1 MIIRQFTVYG
11 RVQGVG
17 FRFHTLRQ
25 AQKLGIKG
33 YVKNLAEGSVLVV
46 AQGSPHQIEN
56 LANWLKQGSPSAK
69 VTDIVEQQYRGESLF
84 NEFIIKF

>member
-1 MIIRQFTVYG
+1 MIIHQFTVYG

-46 AQGSPHQIEN
+46 AQGCPQQIGS
-56 LANWLKQGSPSAK
+56 LAYWLKQGSPSAK
-69 VTDIVEQQYRGESLF
+69 VTDIVEQEYQGEDSF
-84 NEFIIKF
+84 TEFIVKF